1 MKKIITYIIGIFAA
15 GMFLFAIVSPQN
27 EISTSERR
35 KLQQFPKISLETILS
50 GEFMEEF
57 EMYAAEQF
65 PLREKWRR
73 IKAAIVLNVFNQSD
87 NNELYV
93 SDNHAVKIEYP
104 LNEKA
109 VQRAADLFQKIQ
121 TDYLSGKNCNAYYS
135 MIPDKNYF
143 SGDEYL
149 RMDYEKMFS
158 ILEENLQEMTYIDIV
173 GLLELEDY
181 YNTDPH
187 WKQECLIDVAEKI
200 GQEMGAMIE
209 TSYQVQTL
217 DAPFYGSYYGQAAL
231 PLEPDK
237 LQYLTNA
244 HLNRCTVYNFENQ
257 KETKIYDMEKANG
270 LDPYELFLSGSISLL
285 EIQNPDAKTGKKLVI
300 FRDSFGSAVAPLLIK
315 EYETITL
322 IDIRYISSSYAA
334 QLVDFENADVL
345 FLYSTS
351 VLNNSE
357 TLR

>member
-1 MKKIITYIIGIFAA
+1 MKKITIYIIGIFAA

-27 EISTSERR
+27 EISISERR
-35 KLQQFPKISLETILS
+35 KLQQFPKFSLETVFS
-50 GEFMEEF
+50 GEFMEKF
-57 EMYAAEQF
+57 ETYAAEQF
-65 PLREKWRR
+65 PLREKWRQ

-93 SDNHAVKIEYP
+93 LDNHAVKIEYP

-109 VQRAADLFQKIQ
+109 VQRAVDLFQKIQ
-121 TDYLSGKNCNAYYS
+121 TDYLSEKNCNVYYS
-135 MIPDKNYF
+135 VIPDKNYF
-143 SGDEYL
+143 SGEEYL

-173 GLLELEDY
+173 DLLELEDY

-200 GQEMGAMIE
+200 GQEMGVMIE
-209 TSYQVQTL
+209 ANYQTQTL
-217 DAPFYGSYYGQAAL
+217 DAPFYGTYYGQAAL
-231 PLEPDK
+231 PLKADK
-237 LQYLTNA
+237 LQYLTNVQ
-244 HLNRCTVYNFENQ
+244 LNNCTMYDFENQ
-257 KETKIYDMEKANG
+257 KEMKIYDMEKANG

-300 FRDSFGSAVAPLLIK
+300 FRDSFGSAIAPLLIK

-334 QLVDFENADVL
+334 QLVDFENTDVL